1 MLKTKIK
8 KLQTNLL
15 MKTNGTKFW
24 NKYIKGSLLLISNWY
39 LYPEFRRN
47 NLLLS
52 LIQLNRLPLLFTTL
66 FIIWTI
72 TFFSFGRNSNF
83 NKVKQLQTE
92 LSKTNIELESSA
104 KLIHYKQSVIE
115 NIRFQVGSREYYE
128 YIIKKD
134 CHLRN
139 PDNLSKLPD
148 EIFFTMIDEIE
159 KNKIPYTIFFRLIDF
174 ESGFTYITNPSSGAY
189 GYCQILPSTF
199 VIGCKH
205 LNLKENS
212 PINNIK
218 IGVWVLKYGFN
229 RWKAKGLSDEE
240 SWFNSL
246 VDYSGGSRDL
256 AQKEM
261 MYYKD
266 NLFEAKDTV
275 VKYIDVEG
283 DFQ

>member
-15 MKTNGTKFW
+15 MKTNGTEFW

-52 LIQLNRLPLLFTTL
+52 LIQLNRLPLLLTTL

-139 PDNLSKLPD
+139 PDNLSKLSD
-148 EIFFTMIDEIE
+148 EIFFTMIEEIE

-174 ESGFTYITNPSSGAY
+174 ESGFTYLTNPSSGAY

-199 VIGCKH
+199 IIGCKH

-229 RWKAKGLSDEE
+229 RWKDKGLSDKEA
-240 SWFNSL
+240 WFNSL

-275 VKYIDVEG
+275 VKYIDVKG
-283 DFQ
+283 DF